1 MGTQVK
7 KVKKA
12 LFFVTSPSLPCE
24 EKKRSAKL
32 EKVQKGRSLK

>member
-24 EKKRSAKL
+24 KKRSAKL
-32 EKVQKGRSLK
+32 QKEQKSVVR